1 MATGDI
7 PSTLRSSLGRAAHS
21 PHFQAID
28 AHYFNITDIQAWPI
42 AGLLVLLDG
51 KGQPV
56 RADLH
61 LYDELPSHV
70 QEAAVRQS
78 RLVLQEG
85 YVGVDPVP
93 LRILETQQLR
103 EAMDVRLAPPGER
116 LHDARPV
123 RWQPFAAGGLALVA
137 LAALI
142 WLVLFLVRP
151 GGGEVTG
158 ASEATPQPPNVAAST
173 TSPDAQGAALLNVSQ
188 QEGAVGQAVV
198 VEGEGSAASDP
209 ASSPAG
215 ELAPSRN
222 ARADLGIGMR
232 VAIVPGLQLA
242 LRSEPGADAGEVVGA
257 MSDGEAATIIGG
269 PRTTQGDSDTIV
281 WWFVQ
286 LDDGTQAWAAA
297 NTSQQTLLV
306 PAP

>member
-1 MATGDI
+1 MSMAISESPTI
-7 PSTLRSSLGRAAHS
+7 PRSGLGRAVTS

-56 RADLH
+56 RAELH
-61 LYDELPSHV
+61 LYDDLPSHV

-85 YVGVDPVP
+85 YVGLDPVP
-93 LRILETQQLR
+93 LRILESQQMR

-116 LHDARPV
+116 IHDSKPV
-123 RWQPFAAGGLALVA
+123 RWQPYALGGAALVA
-137 LAALI
+137 IAGLI
-142 WLVLFLVRP
+142 WLALYFLRP
-151 GGGEVTG
+151 DDSETAG
-158 ASEATPQPPNVAAST
+158 APESTAA
-173 TSPDAQGAALLNVSQ
+173 QI
-188 QEGAVGQAVV
+188 EGAPVAQDGQTADAAGSGEM
-198 VEGEGSAASDP
+198 VEVANPGETASVTV
-209 ASSPAG
+209 G
-215 ELAPSRN
+215 ELAPSHN

-232 VAIVPGLQLA
+232 VSIVPGLQLA
-242 LRSEPGADAGEVVGA
+242 LRSEPGAEAGLVVGNMA
-257 MSDGEAATIIGG
+257 EGEAATIIGG
-269 PRTTQGDSDTIV
+269 PRMTQGDSDTIV
-281 WWFVQ
+281 WWLIQ

-297 NTSQQTLLV
+297 NTSRQTLLV

>member
-1 MATGDI
+1 MATGELPTI
-7 PSTLRSSLGRAAHS
+7 PRGSLGRTPNT

-56 RADLH
+56 RAELH

-85 YVGVDPVP
+85 YVGLDPVP

-116 LHDARPV
+116 MPAAKPV
-123 RWQPFAAGGLALVA
+123 RWQPYALGGLALAAV
-137 LAALI
+137 AALI
-142 WLVLFLVRP
+142 WLALLFFRP
-151 GGGEVTG
+151 AGGEVAG
-158 ASEATPQPPNVAAST
+158 APQPAAGQPEASAPAQAGLQARAADAGVAVSDVVLISGDGAGV
-173 TSPDAQGAALLNVSQ
+173 GAAAGDA
-188 QEGAVGQAVV
+188 EAVEPG
-198 VEGEGSAASDP
+198 DLP
-209 ASSPAG
+209 
-215 ELAPSRN
+215 PSRN

-232 VAIVPGLQLA
+232 VAIVPGLMLT
-242 LRSEPGADAGEVVGA
+242 LRSEPGADAGEAVGS
-257 MSDGEAATIIGG
+257 MVDGEAATIIGG
-269 PRTTQGDSDTIV
+269 PRLTRGDSDTIV
-281 WWFVQ
+281 WWLVQ

-297 NTSQQTLLV
+297 NTSQYTLLI

>member
-1 MATGDI
+1 MATGEL
-7 PSTLRSSLGRAAHS
+7 PTTLRSSLGRAQS
-21 PHFQAID
+21 NPHFQAID

-56 RADLH
+56 RAELH

-85 YVGVDPVP
+85 YVGLDPVP
-93 LRILETQQLR
+93 LRILETQQMR

-116 LHDARPV
+116 VPGAQPV
-123 RWQPFAAGGLALVA
+123 RWQPFAIGGLAMVA
-137 LAALI
+137 VAALI
-142 WLVLFLVRP
+142 WLALAFLRP
-151 GGGEVTG
+151 DEGETAGVPPTTPVQAEILEADPEQPLPSEGELLEVSNVT
-158 ASEATPQPPNVAAST
+158 SDVAA
-173 TSPDAQGAALLNVSQ
+173 P
-188 QEGAVGQAVV
+188 AVA
-198 VEGEGSAASDP
+198 
-209 ASSPAG
+209 AG
-215 ELAPSRN
+215 ELPASRN

-232 VAIVPGLQLA
+232 VSIVPGLQLA
-242 LRSEPGADAGEVVGA
+242 LRSEPGAASGVVVGA
-257 MSDGEAATIIGG
+257 MSDGEEATVIGG
-269 PRTTQGDSDTIV
+269 PRATQGDSDTIV
-281 WWFVQ
+281 WWLVQ

-297 NTSQQTLLV
+297 NTSTQTLLV

>member
-1 MATGDI
+1 MATGEF
-7 PSTLRSSLGRAAHS
+7 PSALRSSLGRAAHS

-28 AHYFNITDIQAWPI
+28 AHYFNITDIQSWPI

-56 RADLH
+56 RAELH
-61 LYDELPSHV
+61 LYDDLPSHV

-85 YVGVDPVP
+85 YVGMDPVP

-116 LHDARPV
+116 LHEARPV
-123 RWQPFAAGGLALVA
+123 RWQPFAASGLALVA

-142 WLVLFLVRP
+142 WLALLFLRP
-151 GGGEVTG
+151 DGGEV
-158 ASEATPQPPNVAAST
+158 ASAPEATPSPSDMAVST
-173 TSPDAQGAALLNVSQ
+173 TSTAGQEAASLNVAQ
-188 QEGAVGQAVV
+188 QEGSAEGQAAP
-198 VEGEGSAASDP
+198 VEGAADAAPAAS
-209 ASSPAG
+209 SSG
-215 ELAPSRN
+215 ELPPSRN

-242 LRSEPGADAGEVVGA
+242 LRSEPGADAGEVVGT